1 MPADYSVGDYLVQ
14 DAKTFADT
22 YYDWDLGKTRGCVCD
37 PEYGDVDCSKRL
49 CPYGTDVMDIR
60 DDMLI
65 TGKHDIHRFILQP
78 YNYESGGNE
87 VTDDDFGSQIAHQ
100 TFALSFKTKLNE
112 TFTTIPIYVPPMNV
126 AINQKNLHVLV
137 LDIQAALENLPNN
150 VIDKVEVHGGIFRG
164 ENIGI
169 NVTFVGE
176 NVQGPQHPLQ
186 VRAYQ
191 CADGCTPKISGL
203 DLYLSDS
210 EAFSRPFSF
219 GSNKD
224 DDKDDDTV
232 FSPGSGDKNGNL
244 DFFNDNNIYQYIAE
258 VQQSD
263 YNSFECGRRGK
274 CDYTSGICSCFAGYT
289 GNACNTI
296 TALV

>member
-1 MPADYSVGDYLVQ
+1 MPADYSVGDYLDQ
-14 DAKTFADT
+14 EPMTFADT

-37 PEYGDVDCSKRL
+37 AEYGDVDCSKRL

-65 TGKHDIHRFILQP
+65 TGKYDVHRFVLIP
-78 YNYESGGNE
+78 YNSAGEN
-87 VTDDDFGSQIAHQ
+87 DDDTVTSLEGK
-100 TFALSFKTKLNE
+100 TFALTFKSKLNE
-112 TFTTIPIYVPPMNV
+112 TYTTIPIYVPRMSV
-126 AINQKNLHVLV
+126 ATNEKTTGSIHQLV

-150 VIDKVEVHGGIFRG
+150 VIDKVEVHGDIGVAG
-164 ENIGI
+164 GDGKLNIGI

-176 NVQGPQHPLQ
+176 NVQGPQHPLH
-186 VRAYQ
+186 VKAYT
-191 CADGCTPKISGL
+191 CADGCTPLLTGL
-203 DLYLSDS
+203 ELAQS
-210 EAFSRPFSF
+210 EGTLDVYF
-219 GSNKD
+219 GEKGDHTES
-224 DDKDDDTV
+224 T
-232 FSPGSGDKNGNL
+232 SGDDYFNGAT
-244 DFFNDNNIYQYIAE
+244 DPVYQYIAE
-258 VQQSD
+258 VQKSD